1 MSEELTLET
10 NDFVAKALKNAQE
23 THGLQGWCHRNP
35 KHWALTAQHIIQ
47 APSEASQF
55 MRKNGI
61 TRKFYYNVKQ
71 ELLADPEC
79 QAIRNAWAAEISA
92 IQFQGIDTFRES
104 QEKYSEAVENGDVA
118 IDGNELF
125 KQAKALQGF
134 NDIHAKLTGN
144 NVQKHVVEHVV
155 TQEEYEDKAAELRA
169 KIAKAK
175 EVMEEKGEKFEFD
188 YTDEQV
194 IEVD

>member
-1 MSEELTLET
+1 
-10 NDFVAKALKNAQE
+10 
-23 THGLQGWCHRNP
+23 
-35 KHWALTAQHIIQ
+35 
-47 APSEASQF
+47 

-144 NVQKHVVEHVV
+144 NVQKISVEHVV

>member
-1 MSEELTLET
+1 MSEELALKTK
-10 NDFVAKALKNAQE
+10 DYVAKALTKTQ
-23 THGLQGWCHRNP
+23 GSLGPQGWCHRDPVLWCKVAN
-35 KHWALTAQHIIQ
+35 HILQKPTSAYSFIKNKNCTKNVYYDIQ
-47 APSEASQF
+47 A
-55 MRKNGI
+55 
-61 TRKFYYNVKQ
+61 
-71 ELLADPEC
+71 ELFSDPES
-79 QAIRNAWAAEISA
+79 QLIRNAWASEIAA

-104 QEKYSEAVENGDVA
+104 QDKYSDAVHIGEVT

-134 NDIHAKLTGN
+134 NDIHSKLTGN

-155 TQEEYEDKAAELRA
+155 TQEEFEDKRAKLEA

-175 EVMEEKGEKFEFD
+175 EAKKVES
-188 YTDEQV
+188 TL